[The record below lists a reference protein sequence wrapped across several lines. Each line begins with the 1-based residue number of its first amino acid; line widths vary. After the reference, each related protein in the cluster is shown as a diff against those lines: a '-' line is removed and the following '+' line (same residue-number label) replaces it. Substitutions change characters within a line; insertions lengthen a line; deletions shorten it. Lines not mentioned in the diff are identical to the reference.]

1 MLQGGLLA
9 LLCQL
14 SNAQRVLEVGTF
26 TGYSALVLAGCPGG
40 VLLVVCM
47 KLAVQ
52 DSLCEDGKSSATSC
66 RIWQVRFLFWNW
78 NR

>member
-40 VLLVVCM
+40 VLLDVCM
-47 KLAVQ
+47 KLAFE
-52 DSLCEDGKSSATSC
+52 DS
-66 RIWQVRFLFWNW
+66 
-78 NR
+78 

>member
-40 VLLVVCM
+40 VLLDVCM
-47 KLAVQ
+47 KLAFE
-52 DSLCEDGKSSATSC
+52 DSLSEDGKSSATSC
-66 RIWQVRFLFWNW
+66 RICQARFLFWNR